1 MIDVVMGNR
10 AVYLG
15 VTQSQRWQVSKLLSV
30 GKWPQQGAVLLALQ
44 WVPGTCGGLG
54 AQVGSRRASGL
65 PWAWT
70 LKQIISPA
78 HYLQSSCLLNADQ
91 IATMFVQTAC

>member
-15 VTQSQRWQVSKLLSV
+15 VMQSQCWQVSKLGNM

-44 WVPGTCGGLG
+44 WVPWSGT
-54 AQVGSRRASGL
+54 QKS
-65 PWAWT
+65 
-70 LKQIISPA
+70 Q
-78 HYLQSSCLLNADQ
+78 
-91 IATMFVQTAC
+91 